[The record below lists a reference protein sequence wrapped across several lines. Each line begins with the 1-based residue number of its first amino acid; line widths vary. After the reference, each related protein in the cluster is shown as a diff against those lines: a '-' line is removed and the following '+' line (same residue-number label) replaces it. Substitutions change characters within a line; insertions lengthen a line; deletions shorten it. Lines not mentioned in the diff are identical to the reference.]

1 MQHISDAKPNIRDSV
16 CRVCGRCADGAYFSQ
31 YPQLGQLKAEELIA
45 FPQFGQVISA
55 MVYFDFIYLSVVS
68 RSSPDCRSVGLKIIA
83 CLHGAVCRLE
93 LEAFGIRGRA
103 VDDPHITGTLF
114 VLHTSAGNRR

>member
-16 CRVCGRCADGAYFSQ
+16 CRVCGHCADGAYFSQ

-55 MVYFDFIYLSVVS
+55 IVYFDFIGRSSLALLSVV
-68 RSSPDCRSVGLKIIA
+68 
-83 CLHGAVCRLE
+83 
-93 LEAFGIRGRA
+93 GRW
-103 VDDPHITGTLF
+103 D
-114 VLHTSAGNRR
+114 